1 MNADSANKA
10 HLEEVREGG
19 GQEEEKPKFNMDT
32 LTSFYN
38 SSDNQLAVSNKQD
51 KPTTQRNL
59 DKKELT
65 DYVEKLGHMPHFWSF
80 LGPTNHLKEN
90 CYP

>member
-19 GQEEEKPKFNMDT
+19 GHEEEKPKFNMDT

-38 SSDNQLAVSNKQD
+38 SSDNQLGVEHCPKEWQTSKTNPPRKVDEKGFSRAI
-51 KPTTQRNL
+51 KPRNL
-59 DKKELT
+59 
-65 DYVEKLGHMPHFWSF
+65 
-80 LGPTNHLKEN
+80 GPPPQHEQS
-90 CYP
+90 